1 MPEESRQ
8 YRVGDML
15 INKGVITQ
23 RQLDKALQEQK
34 LTGRFLG
41 EVLVSHGATSE
52 EAIAQTLSE
61 QLGLAYVDLFTM
73 TIEPAAIELIPKELC
88 AKYTAI
94 PLFTVQN
101 TLTMAMANPLDV
113 TAIDEFQ
120 AAANCRVRPVFACPT
135 AIRNCVEKHYHRAN
149 SEEED
154 KLAAPFSQTS
164 QEPKG
169 EQFAA
174 FSPQAGGEQVAYLK
188 KAASLAPVVDMV
200 NSIVTRA
207 VEMGASD
214 IHLEPETNSFNCR
227 YRIDGIMYPTS
238 QIPLEDQAPVVSR
251 IKIMASLDIAEKRL
265 PQDGRIRMLA
275 AGREIDLR
283 VSTFPSI
290 HGENVVIRILD
301 RSQGVLK
308 LEQLGFSKDMLKSFS
323 KLIRRPYGIILVT
336 GPTGSGKTTTL
347 YGALSEINTQEKNIV
362 TLEDPVEYEIAHIH
376 QCQVNAKAGLTFST
390 GLRSIVRQ
398 DPDIIMIGEIRDK
411 ETADIS
417 IHSAL
422 TGHLVYSTLHTNNA
436 PSAATRLIDMGVE
449 PYLVASSLIAVL
461 AQRLVRTLCDSCKKE
476 YTPPAE
482 LLAQLG
488 DSRGGSRTA
497 PTKDKEFRFYQEV
510 GCRKCKQRGYT
521 GRSGIYELLI
531 PNDPIRELITRKS
544 SATIIRDEAVKN
556 GMISLRESGLE
567 KVAAGITSASEILR
581 VTEEV

>member
-1 MPEESRQ
+1 MSQDRHI
-8 YRVGDML
+8 RIGDML
-15 INKGVITQ
+15 INRGVITE
-23 RQLDKALQEQK
+23 RQLEKALQEQK
-34 LTGRFLG
+34 ATGRFLG
-41 EVLVSHGATSE
+41 EVLVSQGATSE

-73 TIEPAAIELIPKELC
+73 TIEPAVVELIPEDLC
-88 AKYTAI
+88 TKYTAM
-94 PLFTVQN
+94 PLFSVQN
-101 TLTMAMANPLDV
+101 TLTLAMANPLDV
-113 TAIDEFQ
+113 NVIDEFQ
-120 AAANCRVRPVFACPT
+120 AAANSRVRPVFACST
-135 AIRNCVEKHYHRAN
+135 AIRNAIDKHYHREIETEA
-149 SEEED
+149 D
-154 KLAAPFSQTS
+154 KLAAPFTS
-164 QEPKG
+164 VTREPEK
-169 EQFAA
+169 
-174 FSPQAGGEQVAYLK
+174 PQAPITSSQQGAGEQVASLRQ
-188 KAASLAPVVDMV
+188 AASLAPVVDMV

-275 AGREIDLR
+275 AGRDIDLR

-290 HGENVVIRILD
+290 HGENVVMRILD
-301 RSQGVLK
+301 RSQGMLK
-308 LEQLGFSKDMLKSFS
+308 LGMLGFSKKMLNHFD

-347 YGALSEINTQEKNIV
+347 YGALNEINTQEKNIV

-376 QCQVNAKAGLTFST
+376 QCQVNVKAGLTFAT

-411 ETADIS
+411 ETADIA

-449 PYLVASSLIAVL
+449 PYLVASSLIGVL
-461 AQRLVRTLCDSCKKE
+461 AQRLVRILCDSCKKE
-476 YTPPAE
+476 YTPSPE
-482 LLAQLG
+482 LLVQLG
-488 DSRGGSRTA
+488 VSKADAKG
-497 PTKDKEFRFYQEV
+497 KKFVFYQEV

-531 PNDPIRELITRKS
+531 PNDAIRELITRKS
-544 SATIIRDEAVKN
+544 SATIIRDEAVRN
-556 GMISLRESGLE
+556 GMVSLGESGLE
-567 KVAAGITSASEILR
+567 KVVAGVTSASEILR

>member
-1 MPEESRQ
+1 MPEEKRQ
-8 YRVGDML
+8 VRIGDML
-15 INKGVITQ
+15 VNKGVITE
-23 RQLDKALQEQK
+23 RQLEKALQEQK
-34 LTGRFLG
+34 VTGRFLG
-41 EVLVSHGATSE
+41 EVLVSQGATSE

-61 QLGLAYVDLFTM
+61 QLGVAYVDLFTM
-73 TIEPAAIELIPKELC
+73 TIEPAVVELIPEDLC
-88 AKYTAI
+88 TKYTVM
-94 PLFTVQN
+94 PLFSVQN
-101 TLTMAMANPLDV
+101 TLTLAMANPLDV
-113 TAIDEFQ
+113 NVIDEFQ
-120 AAANCRVRPVFACPT
+120 DASNFRVRPVFACPT
-135 AIRNCVEKHYHRAN
+135 AIRSAIDKHYHRSNQTEA
-149 SEEED
+149 D
-154 KLAAPFSQTS
+154 KLAAPFTTLT
-164 QEPKG
+164 
-169 EQFAA
+169 
-174 FSPQAGGEQVAYLK
+174 GGEPEARPESVSPKVNGEKVASLR

-214 IHLEPETNSFNCR
+214 IHLEPEAESFNCR

-238 QIPLEDQAPVVSR
+238 QIPLEDRALVVSR
-251 IKIMASLDIAEKRL
+251 IKIMANLDIAEKRL
-265 PQDGRIRMLA
+265 PQDGRIRMSA
-275 AGREIDLR
+275 CGREIDLR

-308 LEQLGFSKDMLKSFS
+308 LEQLGFSKSMLKDFA

-347 YGALSEINTQEKNIV
+347 YGALSEINAQDKNIV

-376 QCQVNAKAGLTFST
+376 QCQVNVKAGLTFAT

-422 TGHLVYSTLHTNNA
+422 TGHLVFSTLHTNNA

-449 PYLVASSLIAVL
+449 PYLVASSLISVL

-476 YTPPAE
+476 YIPSPE

-488 DSRGGSRTA
+488 VSEDASRGKKFT
-497 PTKDKEFRFYQEV
+497 FYQEV
-510 GCRKCKQRGYT
+510 GCRRCKQRGYT

-531 PNDPIRELITRKS
+531 PDDTIRELIIRKS
-544 SATIIRDEAVKN
+544 SATTVRDEAVKQ
-556 GMISLRESGLE
+556 GMVTLRNSGLE
-567 KVAAGITSASEILR
+567 KVMSGVTSASEVLR

>member
-1 MPEESRQ
+1 MPENNRQ
-8 YRVGDML
+8 YRIGDML
-15 INKGVITQ
+15 INSGVITQ
-23 RQLDKALQEQK
+23 RQLDKALAEQK

-73 TIEPAAIELIPKELC
+73 TIEPAATEIIPEDICVKH
-88 AKYTAI
+88 TAI
-94 PLFTVQN
+94 PLFSVQN
-101 TLTMAMANPLDV
+101 TLTIAMANPLDV

-135 AIRNCVEKHYHRAN
+135 AIRSAIDQHYHRSN
-149 SEEED
+149 DKEED
-154 KLAAPFSQTS
+154 KLSAPFKPISNQPVGPALNT
-164 QEPKG
+164 
-169 EQFAA
+169 
-174 FSPQAGGEQVAYLK
+174 SPQVGGEQVDSLK

-214 IHLEPETNSFNCR
+214 IHLEPEADSFNCR

-251 IKIMASLDIAEKRL
+251 IKIMANLDIAEKRL

-308 LEQLGFSKDMLKSFS
+308 LERLGFSKNMLKGFS
-323 KLIRRPYGIILVT
+323 KLISRPYGIILVT

-347 YGALSEINTQEKNIV
+347 YGALSEINTQDKNII

-376 QCQVNAKAGLTFST
+376 QCQVNVKAGLTFAT

-411 ETADIS
+411 ETADIA

-449 PYLVASSLIAVL
+449 PYLVASSLIGVL

-476 YTPPAE
+476 YTPSPE

-488 DSRGGSRTA
+488 VNKADS
-497 PTKDKEFRFYQEV
+497 KDKKFTFYQEV
-510 GCRKCKQRGYT
+510 GCRKCKQRGYS
-521 GRSGIYELLI
+521 GREGIYELLI
-531 PNDPIRELITRKS
+531 PNDRIRELITRKS
-544 SATIIRDEAVKN
+544 SATVIRDEAVKN
-556 GMISLRESGLE
+556 GMITLRESGLE
-567 KVAAGITSASEILR
+567 KIISGVTSASEILR

>member
-1 MPEESRQ
+1 MTEENHQIRI
-8 YRVGDML
+8 GDML
-15 INKGVITQ
+15 VNKEIITE
-23 RQLDKALQEQK
+23 RQLEKALQEQK
-34 LTGRFLG
+34 VTGRFLG
-41 EVLVSHGATSE
+41 EVLVSQGAASE

-61 QLGLAYVDLFTM
+61 QLGVAYVDLFTM
-73 TIEPAAIELIPKELC
+73 TIEPAVVELIPEDLC
-88 AKYTAI
+88 TKHTAM
-94 PLFTVQN
+94 PLFSVQN
-101 TLTMAMANPLDV
+101 TLTLAMANPLDV
-113 TAIDEFQ
+113 TVMDEFQ
-120 AAANCRVRPVFACPT
+120 AVSNFRVRPVFACPT
-135 AIRNCVEKHYHRAN
+135 AIRSAIDKHYHRSTDTEA
-149 SEEED
+149 D
-154 KLAAPFSQTS
+154 KLAAPFTTV
-164 QEPKG
+164 
-169 EQFAA
+169 
-174 FSPQAGGEQVAYLK
+174 AGRKPGGQQGTASNGEQVAFLRQ
-188 KAASLAPVVDMV
+188 AASLAPVVDMV

-214 IHLEPETNSFNCR
+214 IHLEPETDSFNCR

-238 QIPLEDQAPVVSR
+238 QIPLEDRAPVVSR
-251 IKIMASLDIAEKRL
+251 IKIMANLDIAEKRL
-265 PQDGRIRMLA
+265 PQDGRIRMSA
-275 AGREIDLR
+275 CGREIDLR

-308 LEQLGFSKDMLKSFS
+308 LEQLGFSKNMLKDFAKS
-323 KLIRRPYGIILVT
+323 IRRPYGIILVT

-347 YGALSEINTQEKNIV
+347 YGALTEINAQDKNIV

-376 QCQVNAKAGLTFST
+376 QCQVNVKAGLTFAT

-449 PYLVASSLIAVL
+449 PYLVASSLIGVL

-476 YTPPAE
+476 YTPSAE

-488 DSRGGSRTA
+488 VSKTGA
-497 PTKDKEFRFYQEV
+497 EDKNFVFYQEV

-521 GRSGIYELLI
+521 GREGIYELLI
-531 PNDPIRELITRKS
+531 PNDSIRELITGKS
-544 SATIIRDEAVKN
+544 SATLIRDEAVKN
-556 GMISLRESGLE
+556 GMVTLRESGLE